1 MLITYVAAGGENVDT
16 NLLTPQVLR
25 GVGTLTKQITYP
37 TADGPSAYTY
47 TGPYYGTNP
56 NDSDAGTNPNQTGHT
71 TPVEGQTVATQSAGP
86 TVVGPTGSPLFPLSR
101 GRQYIGWYTPEGIL
115 FTKWVMNSAAA
126 AAAGITDIGSKMN
139 AAGPDFAFT
148 MSTAG
153 VLTPIP

>member
-47 TGPYYGTNP
+47 TGPYYGDDP
-56 NDSDAGTNPNQTGHT
+56 NASPNQTGHT
-71 TPVEGQTVATQSAGP
+71 TPVEGQLVATQSAGP

-101 GRQYIGWYTPEGIL
+101 GKQYIGWYTPEGIL
-115 FTKWVMNSAAA
+115 FTKWEMDSAAA